1 MVRYKSAKVALMNAL
16 KKILMDF
23 KMVHFRCKNYC
34 FLFSESTLRI
44 FMKFCRAVEQQ
55 WISLRKLL
63 LASKWSIYLTVDSK
77 ACTLCSWKKFF
88 FWNFPQW
95 RGTVSKQKIE
105 INTLGSKRAAVPRF
119 KSKISLLFFLETFL
133 KVH

>member
-1 MVRYKSAKVALMNAL
+1 MNIL
-16 KKILMDF
+16 KKTSIGF
-23 KMVHFRCKNYC
+23 KVKHLSHCGLKSLYTV
-34 FLFSESTLRI
+34 FL
-44 FMKFCRAVEQQ
+44 K
-55 WISLRKLL
+55 
-63 LASKWSIYLTVDSK
+63 
-77 ACTLCSWKKFF
+77 KKFL

-105 INTLGSKRAAVPRF
+105 INTLGSKRAAVPKF